1 MRALA
6 SNVKPATILATLAVF
21 MAAAPALATEQRLEA
36 WLNPSVTV
44 DVDDRTFVELE
55 TAQRLRNAP
64 ADDTYSARL
73 WLGRQIADGITLSAG
88 AERRYDGDA
97 RETRLL
103 QQLNYPLG
111 PLKART
117 RFEQR
122 LLSADPRSEWRL
134 RQRIGSAIP
143 LCGSW
148 DVTASVEGFF
158 VLRASEPGAQTGL
171 SGVRTFIGLERE
183 FGNLTLSAGYLRV
196 QTIRNDAPDTIGH
209 APFLGGGFAF

>member
-148 DVTASVEGFF
+148 DVTASVEG
-158 VLRASEPGAQTGL
+158 SP
-171 SGVRTFIGLERE
+171 
-183 FGNLTLSAGYLRV
+183 
-196 QTIRNDAPDTIGH
+196 
-209 APFLGGGFAF
+209 